1 MKTVGVYSV
10 QGDVAENIAALENA
24 SLHGSVKCTAKT
36 VISSEQIMNLDALVI
51 PGGESTVIGGAGF
64 EDGTLQ
70 AIKDKVS
77 AGMPVLGVC
86 AGMVLL
92 SKQASDKTI
101 GTTGQP
107 LLGLLDM
114 QVERNSFG
122 RQSKSFE
129 TDIDIKALEIT
140 KMRAV
145 FIRSPSVLATGSK
158 VEPIAEFKGKIVAV
172 RSGKIIATSFHPELC
187 GDTLLYE
194 RFLETI

>member
-1 MKTVGVYSV
+1 MKNVGVYSV
-10 QGDVAENIAALENA
+10 QGDVAENIAALKAA
-24 SLHGSVKCTAKT
+24 SSNGLVKCSIEEVITA
-36 VISSEQIMNLDALVI
+36 EQIMNLDALVI
-51 PGGESTVIGGAGF
+51 PGGESTVIGGAGLD
-64 EDGTLQ
+64 DGALR
-70 AIKDKVS
+70 AIKDKAN

-92 SKQASDKTI
+92 SKQASDHTM

-129 TDIDIKALEIT
+129 TEIEIKALKIAKT
-140 KMRAV
+140 RAV
-145 FIRSPSVLATGSK
+145 FIRAPSVLATGSG
-158 VEPIAEFKGKIVAV
+158 VESIAEFEGKIVAV
-172 RSGKIIATSFHPELC
+172 RFGKIIATSFHPELV
-187 GDTLLYE
+187 DSILYE

>member
-36 VISSEQIMNLDALVI
+36 VISPEQIMNLDALVI

-64 EDGTLQ
+64 EDGALQ
-70 AIKDKVS
+70 AIKDKVG

-129 TDIDIKALEIT
+129 TDIDIKALKIT
-140 KMRAV
+140 KMRAL

-158 VEPIAEFKGKIVAV
+158 VESIAEFEGKIVAV
-172 RSGKIIATSFHPELC
+172 RSGKILATSFHPELC
-187 GDTLLYE
+187 EDTLLYE